1 LTPRRL
7 TSPWALGYASAGRGL
22 VSAPCAVLYCQTL
35 LGLKE
40 RGTPVKGLIRA
51 GLVVAAAAGFFAF
64 LSTTASADVVE
75 PESALQPASANLMSQ
90 QPESKDAAPQSQ
102 PMEETLQAEQAKAEV
117 VEPTP
122 APEQVVSRAPSRP
135 VVAEPVHTESSV
147 LDRAVQPL
155 RTGFQQ
161 VGAYLGR
168 VANACQVGLGSG
180 AGGPVLVLGVLC
192 MAIAVERRWVL
203 RARPATDEEV
213 PEFLFARELTP
224 PG

>member
-1 LTPRRL
+1 
-7 TSPWALGYASAGRGL
+7 
-22 VSAPCAVLYCQTL
+22 VLFSQAFSDVRA
-35 LGLKE
+35 K
-40 RGTPVKGLIRA
+40 GTPVKGLIRA

-64 LSTTASADVVE
+64 LSTAASADVVE

-90 QPESKDAAPQSQ
+90 HPESSVPKEAAAQPEPV
-102 PMEETLQAEQAKAEV
+102 EETLPAEQAEAEV

-122 APEQVVSRAPSRP
+122 APEQVVSRPSRP
-135 VVAEPVHTESSV
+135 VVREPVHSESSV

-155 RTGFQQ
+155 RSGFQQ

-192 MAIAVERRWVL
+192 MAIALERRWVL
-203 RARPATDEEV
+203 RARPAADEQI

>member
-1 LTPRRL
+1 M
-7 TSPWALGYASAGRGL
+7 
-22 VSAPCAVLYCQTL
+22 
-35 LGLKE
+35 
-40 RGTPVKGLIRA
+40 KGLIRA

-75 PESALQPASANLMSQ
+75 PKSALQPASANLMSQ
-90 QPESKDAAPQSQ
+90 QPESKDAAANQPM
-102 PMEETLQAEQAKAEV
+102 PMEETLQAEQAEAEA

-135 VVAEPVHTESSV
+135 VVQEPVHSEPSV
-147 LDRAVQPL
+147 LHRAVQPL
-155 RTGFQQ
+155 RSGFQQ

-168 VANACQVGLGSG
+168 VANACQVGLGAG

-192 MAIAVERRWVL
+192 MAIALERRWVL
-203 RARPATDEEV
+203 QARPAADEEV
-213 PEFLFARELTP
+213 PEFLFAQELTP

>member
-1 LTPRRL
+1 M
-7 TSPWALGYASAGRGL
+7 
-22 VSAPCAVLYCQTL
+22 
-35 LGLKE
+35 
-40 RGTPVKGLIRA
+40 KGLIRA

-75 PESALQPASANLMSQ
+75 PKSALQPASANLMSQ
-90 QPESKDAAPQSQ
+90 QPESKDAATQ
-102 PMEETLQAEQAKAEV
+102 PAPLEETLQAEPAEAEV

-135 VVAEPVHTESSV
+135 VVQEPAHGESSV

-155 RTGFQQ
+155 RSGFQQ
-161 VGAYLGR
+161 IGAYLGR
-168 VANACQVGLGSG
+168 VANACRVGLGSG

-192 MAIAVERRWVL
+192 MALALERRWVL
-203 RARPATDEEV
+203 RARPAADEEA
-213 PEFLFARELTP
+213 PEFLFAQELTP

>member
-1 LTPRRL
+1 M
-7 TSPWALGYASAGRGL
+7 
-22 VSAPCAVLYCQTL
+22 
-35 LGLKE
+35 
-40 RGTPVKGLIRA
+40 KGLIRA

-90 QPESKDAAPQSQ
+90 QPESKDAAANQPK
-102 PMEETLQAEQAKAEV
+102 PMEEALQAEQAEAEV

-135 VVAEPVHTESSV
+135 VVQEPAHSEASV

-155 RTGFQQ
+155 RSGFQQ

-192 MAIAVERRWVL
+192 MAIALERRWVL
-203 RARPATDEEV
+203 RARPAADEEV
-213 PEFLFARELTP
+213 PEFLFAQELTP

>member
-1 LTPRRL
+1 M
-7 TSPWALGYASAGRGL
+7 
-22 VSAPCAVLYCQTL
+22 
-35 LGLKE
+35 
-40 RGTPVKGLIRA
+40 KGLIRV

-75 PESALQPASANLMSQ
+75 PESALQPASSNLMPQDSAPKEAAAKP
-90 QPESKDAAPQSQ
+90 QPLEETFQADQAEAEKEAAP
-102 PMEETLQAEQAKAEV
+102 A
-117 VEPTP
+117 TP
-122 APEQVVSRAPSRP
+122 APEQVVSRAPARP
-135 VVAEPVHTESSV
+135 VVQEPAHNDSSV

-155 RTGFQQ
+155 RSGFQQ

-192 MAIAVERRWVL
+192 MALALERRWVL
-203 RARPATDEEV
+203 RAQPATDESV
-213 PEFLFARELTP
+213 PEFLFAQELTP